1 MLLRFRIFM
10 LACLGMITM
19 TAQNS
24 IALASE
30 FADTAYQFS
39 FTSIDGQP
47 LPLSDFQGQVVLVV
61 NTASRCGFTPQ
72 YDGLQALY
80 DKYREQGLVV
90 LGVPSGDFG
99 EQELADEAEIKRFCE
114 VNFNIDFPMT
124 EKNHVKGDNAHP
136 FYQWSAETAGFMARP
151 RWNFHKYLVGR
162 DGQIDSWFSSV
173 TSPQSEKIET
183 AILRALAQ
191 PAG

>member
-1 MLLRFRIFM
+1 
-10 LACLGMITM
+10 M

-114 VNFNIDFPMT
+114 VNFN
-124 EKNHVKGDNAHP
+124 
-136 FYQWSAETAGFMARP
+136 
-151 RWNFHKYLVGR
+151 
-162 DGQIDSWFSSV
+162 
-173 TSPQSEKIET
+173 
-183 AILRALAQ
+183 
-191 PAG
+191 

>member
-1 MLLRFRIFM
+1 
-10 LACLGMITM
+10 M

-99 EQELADEAEIKRFCE
+99 EFRQ
-114 VNFNIDFPMT
+114 
-124 EKNHVKGDNAHP
+124 
-136 FYQWSAETAGFMARP
+136 SSAGFFC
-151 RWNFHKYLVGR
+151 NVCV
-162 DGQIDSWFSSV
+162 I
-173 TSPQSEKIET
+173 SPDCNEAVS
-183 AILRALAQ
+183 AQ
-191 PAG
+191 KTRLIFCCA